1 MSHAHIAHTHTHTQR
16 THDPKR
22 RIIRWDKVS
31 GEKISFP
38 ILIGVRKAE
47 PSNKKEHAHDKH
59 LI

>member
-1 MSHAHIAHTHTHTQR
+1 MSHAHIAPTHTQR

-31 GEKISFP
+31 GEKFSFP
-38 ILIGVRKAE
+38 ILIGVCGAE